1 MRYVSRIGLL
11 QEGGH
16 GLSGTPIWVPPHI
29 ANLSPYKPGKPAEE
43 LEREYG
49 ISGAVKVASNENP
62 LGPSPVA
69 LEAASLAL
77 AEVNRYPDSGGFE
90 LKKGLADKLGASPDR
105 LVLGGGCNE
114 IIHMLV
120 GSFCQPGDEV
130 LSHQYAFISYKLAA
144 VSRGVAFVEAPVT
157 DTLGCDFDK
166 MIERINDKTRLV
178 FVANPNNPTGQMVS
192 ANGLRMLIKA
202 TPKTALVV
210 IDEAYFEYAQ
220 GQPGYAPSLE
230 FALSEDRVVLLR
242 TFSKAYGLAGLRVGF
257 AVMPAEL
264 ADVVERIRRPF
275 NANMVAQ
282 SAALAALTDEAH
294 VIKGVEHARV
304 GVGKLTQK
312 ARSLGLVVHDS
323 FTNFVLV
330 ETKQPAADAYE
341 AMLRKG
347 VIVRPMAGW
356 GLPQSVRI
364 SVGNPSELEKTLGAM
379 DVLRPV
385 S

>member
-1 MRYVSRIGLL
+1 
-11 QEGGH
+11 
-16 GLSGTPIWVPPHI
+16 
-29 ANLSPYKPGKPAEE
+29 
-43 LEREYG
+43 
-49 ISGAVKVASNENP
+49 
-62 LGPSPVA
+62 
-69 LEAASLAL
+69 
-77 AEVNRYPDSGGFE
+77 
-90 LKKGLADKLGASPDR
+90 
-105 LVLGGGCNE
+105 
-114 IIHMLV
+114 
-120 GSFCQPGDEV
+120 
-130 LSHQYAFISYKLAA
+130 
-144 VSRGVAFVEAPVT
+144 
-157 DTLGCDFDK
+157 
-166 MIERINDKTRLV
+166 
-178 FVANPNNPTGQMVS
+178 
-192 ANGLRMLIKA
+192 
-202 TPKTALVV
+202 
-210 IDEAYFEYAQ
+210 
-220 GQPGYAPSLE
+220 
-230 FALSEDRVVLLR
+230 
-242 TFSKAYGLAGLRVGF
+242 
-257 AVMPAEL
+257 MPAEL